1 MFIKNI
7 RKTKYI
13 GALGV
18 ATILALT
25 SCKKEEKQQ
34 EKLLTEEI
42 ERNPETEIVTIIN
55 QATKPC
61 VDIIEEIQDMKK
73 NPEDYIEE
81 ITFLEDIKIYYNDS
95 FNSLWIYPKR
105 EIEKNERSKRR
116 ILSKNKFTN
125 QST

>member
-34 EKLLTEEI
+34 EKLLAEEI
-42 ERNPETEIVTIIN
+42 ERNPETEIV
-55 QATKPC
+55 
-61 VDIIEEIQDMKK
+61 
-73 NPEDYIEE
+73 
-81 ITFLEDIKIYYNDS
+81 NDS

>member
-34 EKLLTEEI
+34 EKLLAEEI